1 VAERQTDAG
10 EHFGRI
16 AEALSREPGVTVA
29 EGRGFGSGTLQV
41 NGRIFAM
48 VSRGRFVVKLP
59 RARVDTLIASGTGL
73 PFDAGKGRP
82 MKEWVVASPSRDDR
96 GPLSPVWPL
105 ARALRILR

>member
-1 VAERQTDAG
+1 MAKRQIDAG
-10 EHFGRI
+10 EHFGKI

-59 RARVDTLIASGTGL
+59 RARVDTLVASGTGL
-73 PFDAGKGRP
+73 PFDAWRRPAHEGMGSHSRARGRS
-82 MKEWVVASPSRDDR
+82 VD
-96 GPLSPVWPL
+96 
-105 ARALRILR
+105 

>member
-1 VAERQTDAG
+1 MAERQTDAG

-59 RARVDTLIASGTGL
+59 RARVDTLIASGTDL
-73 PFDAGKGRP
+73 PFNAGKGRP
-82 MKEWVVASPSRDDR
+82 MKEWVVIAEHAADQ
-96 GPLSPVWPL
+96 WTEL
-105 ARALRILR
+105 ADQARQFVS